1 MNIALFASGSSG
13 NCALVSDGDTHILLD
28 AGISAR
34 RIRAGLS
41 ARDVTADAL
50 TGVLVTHEHSDHVKG
65 LAVLLRHDPVPVYAL
80 PAVCAALRA
89 QLRAQLPAG
98 CLHEIMPDVP
108 FCLGDVCV
116 TPFATMHDAAGSC
129 GYRLDGSARF
139 GLCTDL
145 GVVTDTVRAALAGV
159 DCAVIEANHDP
170 ELLRTGP
177 YPIYLKR
184 RIASDR
190 GHLSNESAGELAA
203 FLAENGAQQLILG
216 HLSREN
222 NTPDTALAAVSAALA
237 AAGFEPG
244 VQPELYAAP
253 AQTVFTLTAG
263 KACVCCR

>member
-41 ARDVTADAL
+41 AQDVTADVLA
-50 TGVLVTHEHSDHVKG
+50 GVLVTHEHSDHVKG

-89 QLRAQLPAG
+89 QLPAE
-98 CLHEIMPDVP
+98 CLHEIAPDVP
-108 FCLGDVCV
+108 FCLGDVRV
-116 TPFATMHDAAGSC
+116 TPFATLHDAAGSC
-129 GYRLDGSARF
+129 GYRLDGSAHF

-145 GVVTDTVRAALAGV
+145 GVVTDTVRAALCGV

-177 YPIYLKR
+177 YPVYLKR
-184 RIASDR
+184 RIASDH
-190 GHLSNESAGELAA
+190 GHLSNESAGALAV

-222 NTPDTALAAVSAALA
+222 NTPRRQNRA
-237 AAGFEPG
+237 FR
-244 VQPELYAAP
+244 P
-253 AQTVFTLTAG
+253 AHRSDRRQG
-263 KACVCCR
+263 C

>member
-13 NCALVSDGDTHILLD
+13 NCALVSDGETHILID

-34 RIRAGLS
+34 RIRAGLT
-41 ARDVTADAL
+41 AQDVSMADLA
-50 TGVLVTHEHSDHVKG
+50 GVLVTHEHSDHVKG
-65 LAVLLRHDPVPVYAL
+65 LTVLLRRDPVAVYAL

-89 QLRAQLPAG
+89 QLPAE
-98 CLHEIMPDVP
+98 CLHEIAPDAP
-108 FCLGDVCV
+108 FFLGDVRV
-116 TPFATMHDAAGSC
+116 TPFATPHDAAGSC

-139 GLCTDL
+139 GFCTDL
-145 GVVTDTVRAALAGV
+145 GTVTDAVRAALCGV

-184 RIASDR
+184 RIASDH
-190 GHLSNESAGELAA
+190 GHLSNESAGALAVY
-203 FLAENGAQQLILG
+203 LAENGAQQLILG

-222 NTPDTALAAVSAALA
+222 NTPRTALEAVSLALA
-237 AAGFEPG
+237 AAGFQPG
-244 VQPELYAAP
+244 TQPELYAAP
-253 AQTVFTLTAG
+253 AETTLALTAG